1 MAFLAAM
8 AYWHW
13 WIAGL
18 ALLVLEMLVPG
29 TFFLWMGIAAGV
41 VGLLMLVLPD
51 MSWQI
56 QFLVFAV
63 LSVVAITASRM
74 WLRRHPITT
83 DDSTLNRRGS
93 QYVGRVVTLDQPLVD
108 GTGKVRIE
116 DTFWRVATPDNSDL
130 AAGVQVRITGVDGIV
145 LKIEPVQSGA

>member
-1 MAFLAAM
+1 L
-8 AYWHW
+8 
-13 WIAGL
+13 I
-18 ALLVLEMLVPG
+18 
-29 TFFLWMGIAAGV
+29 
-41 VGLLMLVLPD
+41 
-51 MSWQI
+51 
-56 QFLVFAV
+56 FAV
-63 LSVVAITASRM
+63 LSVVAITASRL

-108 GTGKVRIE
+108 GAGKVRIG

-145 LKIEPVQSGA
+145 LKIEPVQPDA